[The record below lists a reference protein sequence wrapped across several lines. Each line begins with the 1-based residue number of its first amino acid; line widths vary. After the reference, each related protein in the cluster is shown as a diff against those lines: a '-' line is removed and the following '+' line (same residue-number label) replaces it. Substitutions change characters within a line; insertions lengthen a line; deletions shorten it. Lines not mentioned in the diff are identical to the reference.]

1 MSINIKITPPKQLI
15 QEKIGKCPDFA
26 LKRWTSVGKKPP
38 KKALKRHQ
46 RLKKL
51 ICSLGDLISVSLEM
65 VWSEVEEVA
74 ERKGRFPKKISRK
87 EFHRLWHR
95 ATWRHPKLS
104 VVRKR
109 KKLIVCYIEW
119 SMSDYFPAGY
129 IRELN
134 GLINEILNSLHTKDG
149 KEDEFYDKYIN
160 LAGEI
165 EKIVYSWCY
174 AVA

>member
-15 QEKIGKCPDFA
+15 QERKGKCPDFD

-46 RLKKL
+46 KLRKL
-51 ICSLGDLISVSLEM
+51 ICPLGDIISVSLEM
-65 VWSEVEEVA
+65 VWSEIEEVA
-74 ERKGRFPKKISRK
+74 KRKGRFPKKISRK
-87 EFHRLWHR
+87 EFHRLWAR
-95 ATWRHPKLS
+95 AVRRHPELS
-104 VVRKR
+104 IVRKR

-119 SMSDYFPAGY
+119 AMSHYFAAGY

-134 GLINEILNSLHTKDG
+134 ESINDILNSLRANDG
-149 KEDEFYDKYIN
+149 KAEELYDKYTRLSEVVGDSLN
-160 LAGEI
+160 T
-165 EKIVYSWCY
+165 WCY